1 MCNEISS
8 SPLKAAEGKPQKRGS
23 VRAGCFGAVF
33 AGKNKHARTH
43 ARTRSHPSR
52 RARLSLAHHRLHAL
66 RALFIRRV
74 ESFFLP
80 SVCFGEKKR
89 ERGRRRK
96 MEHLSTATVNAI
108 VKQIKDLQKNPAE
121 GITVRLVFFSVRV
134 KCARERE
141 RERER
146 DERRQLLLGIP
157 LSLSLSLSASS
168 SSSSPLFFFFFFFF
182 FFFLER
188 DARFLLTQIYDKQT
202 QLNR

>member
-1 MCNEISS
+1 MCNEISL
-8 SPLKAAEGKPQKRGS
+8 SPKAAEGKPQKRGS

-96 MEHLSTATVNAI
+96 KESYSPRRKCA
-108 VKQIKDLQKNPAE
+108 PALPPSPFSH
-121 GITVRLVFFSVRV
+121 ITVFTVLIF
-134 KCARERE
+134 
-141 RERER
+141 
-146 DERRQLLLGIP
+146 
-157 LSLSLSLSASS
+157 
-168 SSSSPLFFFFFFFF
+168 LFFR
-182 FFFLER
+182 EEGR
-188 DARFLLTQIYDKQT
+188 WVQR
-202 QLNR
+202 

>member
-43 ARTRSHPSR
+43 ARARSYPSSR

-157 LSLSLSLSASS
+157 LSLSLSHSLLLLLLLPLSSFSS
-168 SSSSPLFFFFFFFF
+168 SSSSSSFSNATLAFYSPKFTINK
-182 FFFLER
+182 R
-188 DARFLLTQIYDKQT
+188 
-202 QLNR
+202 N